1 MFVKYWFSTK
11 SIVCILTEL
20 VMYLCFMKYRWFRI
34 AKWLILSKQGIKCL
48 SERQR
53 RGGEKFHT
61 QGALDL
67 VLTHSSQMEFVH
79 VLDLLPWS
87 HLTRNVSVSLKFHQS
102 QTVNIFSLHLK
113 TRAVQGHLMPVDH
126 TL

>member
-1 MFVKYWFSTK
+1 MEGSGLQNGLFCQNKELNVSLKGRDVMGK
-11 SIVCILTEL
+11 S
-20 VMYLCFMKYRWFRI
+20 
-34 AKWLILSKQGIKCL
+34 LIH
-48 SERQR
+48 R
-53 RGGEKFHT
+53 R
-61 QGALDL
+61 ALDL
-67 VLTHSSQMEFVH
+67 VLTHSSQMEFGH
-79 VLDLLPWS
+79 GLDLLPWP